1 VSCIQNTK
9 HKSHPLIPFPSSL
22 SSFVSFLQFA
32 TGEGSVDELSGL
44 TTKLGNFSAMVDTLE
59 NGPLKKMVLTL
70 RDQAMAQLKDV
81 KGAEKVSCLV
91 SPSLLCLF
99 IQVLS
104 NPPLS
109 LLIPVSLPPSSLP
122 TITPS

>member
-81 KGAEKVSCLV
+81 KGAEKVPCLV

>member
-1 VSCIQNTK
+1 MNLSLLPALLRLPSGATLKK
-9 HKSHPLIPFPSSL
+9 HDSHIH
-22 SSFVSFLQFA
+22 SSFLPSLFLSLQFA

-81 KGAEKVSCLV
+81 KGAEKVCWWFLWY
-91 SPSLLCLF
+91 
-99 IQVLS
+99 
-104 NPPLS
+104 
-109 LLIPVSLPPSSLP
+109 
-122 TITPS
+122 